1 MFKYSFIIPHKNC
14 PDLLQR
20 CVDSIPER
28 DDVQVIVVDDKSD
41 EGKKPALK
49 HRKNL
54 QVIFLDVSQS
64 KGAGRARN
72 VGLEH
77 AKGKWLLFADADDY
91 YVEGFINI
99 LDHYIDGYN
108 DVVYFGFVHR
118 DGVSGNDMYNLDF
131 QKYVSE
137 YDGSKES
144 VDQIKFHINNPWVK
158 MVSHAYISKYR
169 IRFEEVPNGN
179 DILFSMKVGYY
190 TQNILV
196 EKKALYVYLRNK
208 NSILTSKETVEAA
221 LCRLTHLVK
230 LNYFYSFIGHPEWKR
245 SVRKIVTSKIVS
257 LKIPF
262 VIALCKNYI
271 RILDERNEWVIILS
285 QKTKYLD

>member
-1 MFKYSFIIPHKNC
+1 MYNYSFIIPHKNC

-144 VDQIKFHINNPWVK
+144 VDQIKFHINRK
-158 MVSHAYISKYR
+158 SSSELIKF
-169 IRFEEVPNGN
+169 I
-179 DILFSMKVGYY
+179 ILIYK
-190 TQNILV
+190 I
-196 EKKALYVYLRNK
+196 
-208 NSILTSKETVEAA
+208 
-221 LCRLTHLVK
+221 HL
-230 LNYFYSFIGHPEWKR
+230 
-245 SVRKIVTSKIVS
+245 
-257 LKIPF
+257 F
-262 VIALCKNYI
+262 VIDKNRFAFFLI
-271 RILDERNEWVIILS
+271 RKKVNVIFS
-285 QKTKYLD
+285 